1 MESSPGEC
9 DLYRAR
15 ATCCALVALDDQ
27 FIEAPVREVIASVL
41 DGCWQRPRRRP
52 CLSLDLGANNGWM
65 SAYMLMMGSFVV
77 AVEPASDLALAASA
91 TAELNCWADRFEM
104 VVGWACGDVEYETS
118 APKLPPD
125 STKWNMD
132 SYCPSRFGSLPLH
145 GHRAGGK
152 PRNLTARLRTAFP
165 VRLHELLFHRR
176 PAAWPTARASARAS
190 PPHFDLIKLDGDG
203 PERIWLRNLAD
214 LISARRISVDAIA
227 VETLHFSGLR
237 PEDMLQLQSGLG
249 YHIHRIGD
257 YDRPLPAGLEEER
270 FGMRAIRRAFR
281 LKRNLTLGEWTNVL
295 SRDGQYLLSR
305 SSL

>member
-1 MESSPGEC
+1 M
-9 DLYRAR
+9 
-15 ATCCALVALDDQ
+15 
-27 FIEAPVREVIASVL
+27 IASVL
-41 DGCWQRPRRRP
+41 DGCWQRPRKRP

-91 TAELNCWADRFEM
+91 TAELIRRAAGRIASRWSSAGR
-104 VVGWACGDVEYETS
+104 AETS
-118 APKLPPD
+118 STRQARTSYRPD

-165 VRLHELLFHRR
+165 VRLRELLFHRR